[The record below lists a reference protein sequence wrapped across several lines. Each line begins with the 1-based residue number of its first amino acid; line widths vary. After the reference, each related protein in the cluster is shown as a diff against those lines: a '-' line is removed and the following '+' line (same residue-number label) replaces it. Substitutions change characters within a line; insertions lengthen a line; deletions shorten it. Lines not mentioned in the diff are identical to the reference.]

1 MELDEPQALVHLL
14 WLGASVDKKIVDS
27 EREYIQKVCS
37 HEKIPLKLE
46 ELKQHH
52 ENNPFDQIY
61 QECVFTFKELPLD
74 DRLKAV
80 VYLFEML
87 LSDDLFL
94 DEEDH
99 FFRKVLRD
107 FNISEEQFRHAPAVF
122 LNQPHVF

>member
-1 MELDEPQALVHLL
+1 MEFDKPQALVHLL
-14 WLGASVDKKIVDS
+14 WLGASVDKEIADS
-27 EREYIQKVCS
+27 EREYIQKVFNY
-37 HEKIPLKLE
+37 EKIPLELE
-46 ELKQHH
+46 DLQKHH
-52 ENNPFDQIY
+52 ENKRFDQIY
-61 QECVFTFKELPLD
+61 QECVLTFRVLPLD
-74 DRLKAV
+74 DRIKAAI
-80 VYLFEML
+80 YLFEML

>member
-14 WLGASVDKKIVDS
+14 WLGASVDKEIADS

-46 ELKQHH
+46 ELEKHH
-52 ENNPFDQIY
+52 ENNQFDLIY

-87 LSDDLFL
+87 LSDELFL

>member
-1 MELDEPQALVHLL
+1 MEFDETQALVHLL
-14 WLGASVDKKIVDS
+14 WLGASVDKEIADS

-37 HEKIPLKLE
+37 HEKIPLELE
-46 ELKQHH
+46 DLQKHH
-52 ENNPFDQIY
+52 EKNRFDQIY
-61 QECVFTFKELPLD
+61 QVCVLTFKVLPLD

-99 FFRKVLRD
+99 FFKKVLRD

>member
-1 MELDEPQALVHLL
+1 MEFDEPQALVHLL
-14 WLGASVDKKIVDS
+14 WLGASVDKEIADS

-37 HEKIPLKLE
+37 HEKIPIELE
-46 ELKQHH
+46 ELQKHH
-52 ENNPFDQIY
+52 ENNRFDQIY
-61 QECVFTFKELPLD
+61 QECVLTFKVLPLD

>member
-1 MELDEPQALVHLL
+1 MEFNETQALVHLL
-14 WLGASVDKKIVDS
+14 WLGASVDKEIADS

-37 HEKIPLKLE
+37 HEKIPLELE
-46 ELKQHH
+46 ELKKHH
-52 ENNPFDQIY
+52 ENNRFDKIY
-61 QECVFTFKELPLD
+61 QDCFLTFKVLPLD

-99 FFRKVLRD
+99 FFKKVLRD

>member
-1 MELDEPQALVHLL
+1 MEFDEPQALVHLL
-14 WLGASVDKKIVDS
+14 WLGASVDKEIADS

-46 ELKQHH
+46 ELEKHH
-52 ENNPFDQIY
+52 ENNQFDQIY
-61 QECVFTFKELPLD
+61 KECVFTFKELPLD

-87 LSDDLFL
+87 LSDELFL

>member
-1 MELDEPQALVHLL
+1 MEIDEPQALIHLL
-14 WLGASVDKKIVDS
+14 WLGASVDKYIADS

-37 HEKIPLKLE
+37 HEKIPLELE
-46 ELKQHH
+46 ELEKHH
-52 ENNPFDQIY
+52 ENSQFYQIY
-61 QECVFTFKELPLD
+61 QDCVFTFKELPLD

-80 VYLFEML
+80 VYLCEML

>member
-1 MELDEPQALVHLL
+1 MEFDETQALVHLL
-14 WLGASVDKKIVDS
+14 WLGASVDKNIADS

-46 ELKQHH
+46 ELEKHH
-52 ENNPFDQIY
+52 ENNQFDQIY
-61 QECVFTFKELPLD
+61 QKCVFTFKELPLD

-87 LSDDLFL
+87 LSDELFL

>member
-1 MELDEPQALVHLL
+1 MNIVFLLIFKPGLFRFFLV
-14 WLGASVDKKIVDS
+14 S
-27 EREYIQKVCS
+27 EIEYIQKVCS
-37 HEKIPLKLE
+37 HEKISL
-46 ELKQHH
+46 ELKELQKHH
-52 ENNPFDQIY
+52 ENNQFDHIY

-74 DRLKAV
+74 DRLKTV

>member
-1 MELDEPQALVHLL
+1 MEFDEYQALVHML
-14 WLGASVDKKIVDS
+14 WLGASVDKEIADS
-27 EREYIQKVCS
+27 ERAYIQKVCS

-46 ELKQHH
+46 ELEKHH
-52 ENNPFDQIY
+52 ENNQFDLIY

-87 LSDDLFL
+87 LSDELFL

-122 LNQPHVF
+122 LNQHHVF

>member
-14 WLGASVDKKIVDS
+14 WLGASVDKKIADS
-27 EREYIQKVCS
+27 EREYIHKVCS
-37 HEKIPLKLE
+37 HEKIPLVLE
-46 ELKQHH
+46 ELQNHH
-52 ENNPFDQIY
+52 ENNQFDKIY

>member
-14 WLGASVDKKIVDS
+14 WLGASVDKKIGDS

-37 HEKIPLKLE
+37 HEKIPLVLE
-46 ELKQHH
+46 ELQKHH
-52 ENNPFDQIY
+52 ENNQFDKIY
-61 QECVFTFKELPLD
+61 QECIFTFKELPLD

-99 FFRKVLRD
+99 FFRKVLKD

>member
-1 MELDEPQALVHLL
+1 MEFDEYQALVHLL
-14 WLGASVDKKIVDS
+14 WLGASVDKNIADS

-37 HEKIPLKLE
+37 HEKIPLKLK
-46 ELKQHH
+46 ELEKHH
-52 ENNPFDQIY
+52 ENNQIDQIY
-61 QECVFTFKELPLD
+61 QDCVFTFKELPLD
-74 DRLKAV
+74 DRLKAA

-99 FFRKVLRD
+99 FFRKVLVD

>member
-1 MELDEPQALVHLL
+1 MELDEAQALVHLL
-14 WLGASVDKKIVDS
+14 WLGASVDKEIADS

-37 HEKIPLKLE
+37 HEKISLELE
-46 ELKQHH
+46 ELQKHH
-52 ENNPFDQIY
+52 ENNQFDHIY

-107 FNISEEQFRHAPAVF
+107 FKISEEQFRHAPAVF

>member
-1 MELDEPQALVHLL
+1 M
-14 WLGASVDKKIVDS
+14 
-27 EREYIQKVCS
+27 
-37 HEKIPLKLE
+37 
-46 ELKQHH
+46 
-52 ENNPFDQIY
+52 
-61 QECVFTFKELPLD
+61 
-74 DRLKAV
+74 

-99 FFRKVLRD
+99 FFRKVLKD

>member
-1 MELDEPQALVHLL
+1 MEFDKLQALVHLL
-14 WLGASVDKKIVDS
+14 WLGASVDKEIADS
-27 EREYIQKVCS
+27 EHEYIQKVCS
-37 HEKIPLKLE
+37 HENIPLELE
-46 ELKQHH
+46 ELQKHH
-52 ENNPFDQIY
+52 ENNQFDKIY

-74 DRLKAV
+74 DRLKAM

-87 LSDDLFL
+87 LSDELFL

>member
-14 WLGASVDKKIVDS
+14 WLGASVDKEIADS

-46 ELKQHH
+46 ELEKHH
-52 ENNPFDQIY
+52 ENIQFDQIY
-61 QECVFTFKELPLD
+61 QECVFTFKELPLE

-87 LSDDLFL
+87 LSDELFL

>member
-1 MELDEPQALVHLL
+1 MEFNEPHALVHLL
-14 WLGASVDKKIVDS
+14 WLGASVDKEIADS

-37 HEKIPLKLE
+37 HEKIPLELE
-46 ELKQHH
+46 ELQKHH
-52 ENNPFDQIY
+52 EYNLFDQIY
-61 QECVFTFKELPLD
+61 QDCVFTFKEVPLD

-87 LSDDLFL
+87 LSDELFL
-94 DEEDH
+94 DIEDH
-99 FFRKVLRD
+99 FFRKVLKE

>member
-1 MELDEPQALVHLL
+1 M
-14 WLGASVDKKIVDS
+14 
-27 EREYIQKVCS
+27 
-37 HEKIPLKLE
+37 E
-46 ELKQHH
+46 ELEKHH
-52 ENNPFDQIY
+52 ENKQFDQIY
-61 QECVFTFKELPLD
+61 QECVSLSKNYLY

-87 LSDDLFL
+87 LSDELFL

>member
-1 MELDEPQALVHLL
+1 MEFDETQALVHLL
-14 WLGASVDKKIVDS
+14 WLGASVDKEIADS

-37 HEKIPLKLE
+37 HEKIPLELE
-46 ELKQHH
+46 DLQKHH
-52 ENNPFDQIY
+52 ENNQFDQIY
-61 QECVFTFKELPLD
+61 QESVHTFKVLPLD

>member
-1 MELDEPQALVHLL
+1 MEFNETQALVHLL
-14 WLGASVDKKIVDS
+14 WLGASVDKEIADS

-37 HEKIPLKLE
+37 HEKIPIELE
-46 ELKQHH
+46 ELQKHH
-52 ENNPFDQIY
+52 ENNQFDHIY

-74 DRLKAV
+74 DQLKAV

-87 LSDDLFL
+87 LCDDLFL

>member
-14 WLGASVDKKIVDS
+14 WMGASVDKEIADS

-46 ELKQHH
+46 ELEKHH
-52 ENNPFDQIY
+52 ENNQFDQIY
-61 QECVFTFKELPLD
+61 QACVFTFKELPLD

-87 LSDDLFL
+87 LSDELFL

-99 FFRKVLRD
+99 FFRKVLGD

>member
-1 MELDEPQALVHLL
+1 MEFDETQALVHLL
-14 WLGASVDKKIVDS
+14 WLGASVDKEIADS

-37 HEKIPLKLE
+37 HEKIPLELE
-46 ELKQHH
+46 ELQKHH
-52 ENNPFDQIY
+52 ENNRFDQIY
-61 QECVFTFKELPLD
+61 QERVLTFKVLPLD

>member
-1 MELDEPQALVHLL
+1 MEFDEPKALVHLL
-14 WLGASVDKKIVDS
+14 WLGASVDKEIADS

-46 ELKQHH
+46 ELEKHH
-52 ENNPFDQIY
+52 ENNQFDKIY
-61 QECVFTFKELPLD
+61 QDCVFTFKELPLD

-87 LSDDLFL
+87 LSDELFL

-122 LNQPHVF
+122 LNQPHLF

>member
-14 WLGASVDKKIVDS
+14 WLGASVDKKIADS
-27 EREYIQKVCS
+27 EREYIKKVCS

-46 ELKQHH
+46 ELEKHHKNKQ
-52 ENNPFDQIY
+52 FDQIY
-61 QECVFTFKELPLD
+61 QDCVFTFQELALD

-99 FFRKVLRD
+99 FFRKVLKD
-107 FNISEEQFRHAPAVF
+107 FNISEEQFCHAPPVF

>member
-1 MELDEPQALVHLL
+1 MEFDKLQALVHLL
-14 WLGASVDKKIVDS
+14 WLGASVDKEIADS

-46 ELKQHH
+46 GLEKHH
-52 ENNPFDQIY
+52 ENNQFDQIY
-61 QECVFTFKELPLD
+61 QDSVFTFKELPLD

>member
-1 MELDEPQALVHLL
+1 MELDAPQALVHLL
-14 WLGASVDKKIVDS
+14 WLGASVDKEIADS
-27 EREYIQKVCS
+27 ELEYIQKVCS
-37 HEKIPLKLE
+37 HEKISLELE
-46 ELKQHH
+46 ELQKYH
-52 ENNPFDQIY
+52 ENNQFDQIY

-99 FFRKVLRD
+99 FFRKVLKD

-122 LNQPHVF
+122 LNQSHVF

>member
-14 WLGASVDKKIVDS
+14 WLGASVDKKITDS

-37 HEKIPLKLE
+37 HEIIPLKLE
-46 ELKQHH
+46 ELEKHH
-52 ENNPFDQIY
+52 ENNQFDQTY
-61 QECVFTFKELPLD
+61 QDCVFTFQELPLD

-80 VYLFEML
+80 VYHFEML

>member
-14 WLGASVDKKIVDS
+14 WLGASVDKNIADS

-37 HEKIPLKLE
+37 HEKIPLELE
-46 ELKQHH
+46 DLQKHH
-52 ENNPFDQIY
+52 KNNQFDQIY
-61 QECVFTFKELPLD
+61 QDCVFTYKELPLD

>member
-1 MELDEPQALVHLL
+1 MEFDETQALIHLL
-14 WLGASVDKKIVDS
+14 WLGASVDKEIADS

-37 HEKIPLKLE
+37 HEKIPLELE
-46 ELKQHH
+46 ELQKHH
-52 ENNPFDQIY
+52 EINRFDQIY

-99 FFRKVLRD
+99 FFRKVLLD

>member
-1 MELDEPQALVHLL
+1 MEFDEPQALVHLL
-14 WLGASVDKKIVDS
+14 WLGASVDKEIADS

-37 HEKIPLKLE
+37 HEKIPLELE
-46 ELKQHH
+46 DLQKHH
-52 ENNPFDQIY
+52 EKNRFDQIY
-61 QECVFTFKELPLD
+61 EECVLTFKVLPLD

>member
-14 WLGASVDKKIVDS
+14 WLGASVDKNIADS

-46 ELKQHH
+46 ELQKHH
-52 ENNPFDQIY
+52 VNNQFDQIY

>member
-1 MELDEPQALVHLL
+1 MEFDEPQALVHLL
-14 WLGASVDKKIVDS
+14 WLGASVDKKIADS

-37 HEKIPLKLE
+37 HEKIPLELE
-46 ELKQHH
+46 ELQKHH
-52 ENNPFDQIY
+52 ENNRFDQIY
-61 QECVFTFKELPLD
+61 QKCVLTFKVLPLD

-99 FFRKVLRD
+99 FFKKVLRD